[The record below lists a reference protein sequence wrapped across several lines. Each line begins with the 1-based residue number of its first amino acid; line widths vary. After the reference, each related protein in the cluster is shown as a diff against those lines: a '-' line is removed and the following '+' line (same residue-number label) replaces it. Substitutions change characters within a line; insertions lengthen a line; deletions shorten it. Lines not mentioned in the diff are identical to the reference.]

1 MTRAAFI
8 SFFSEYLFANFPN
21 CEHVIALA
29 KPVLD
34 IIIPMKK
41 GVAWNLSPSKRGKCT
56 TYTPT
61 RMRTVKK
68 EIEKR
73 QRTCLFFIPK

>member
-1 MTRAAFI
+1 MTKAAFI
-8 SFFSEYLFANFPN
+8 SVFSEYLLANFPN

-34 IIIPMKK
+34 IIIPMEK
-41 GVAWNLSPSKRGKCT
+41 GVAWNLSPSKRGKWT
-56 TYTPT
+56 MYIPI
-61 RMRTVKK
+61 RMKAVKK
-68 EIEKR
+68 EMEKR